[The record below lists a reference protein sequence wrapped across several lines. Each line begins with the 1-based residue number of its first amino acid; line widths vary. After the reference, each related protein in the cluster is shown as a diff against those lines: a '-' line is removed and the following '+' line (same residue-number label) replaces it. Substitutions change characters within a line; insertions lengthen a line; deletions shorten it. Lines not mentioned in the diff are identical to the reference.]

1 VPARRRIF
9 EVPPRTHVPKI
20 RVSAAFVGGL
30 PRFVRFHSIGG
41 PEVLQIDE
49 LAVGAP
55 GPGEVRIRVR
65 ALGLNRAECM
75 FRRWV
80 YPEMPVLPAR
90 LGYEAAGEVEA
101 VGEGVTRFS
110 PGDVVSTIPAFS
122 MNQYGVY
129 GEVAI
134 VPVDAVVKH
143 PANLSLPEAASIWM
157 QYLTVYG
164 ALVDYGRL
172 SAGDAV
178 IITAA
183 SSGVGLG
190 AIQIAKSLCHTT
202 FNLKNLKAAISMT
215 YRSTRYLIND
225 TLLDKFSHLPTS
237 YLRIVS

>member
-1 VPARRRIF
+1 
-9 EVPPRTHVPKI
+9 
-20 RVSAAFVGGL
+20 
-30 PRFVRFHSIGG
+30 
-41 PEVLQIDE
+41 
-49 LAVGAP
+49 
-55 GPGEVRIRVR
+55 
-65 ALGLNRAECM
+65 
-75 FRRWV
+75 
-80 YPEMPVLPAR
+80 
-90 LGYEAAGEVEA
+90 
-101 VGEGVTRFS
+101 
-110 PGDVVSTIPAFS
+110 

-190 AIQIAKSLCHTT
+190 AIQIAKSLGAIPIAATRT
-202 FNLKNLKAAISMT
+202 AAKREALLKAGAAHVIVTDEQDLAAEVMRVTGGVGARFAFDPIGGPGVETLAAALGDFGILIPYGVMT
-215 YRSTRYLIND
+215 TQPTPYPLLTALAKTLTIRAFTLPLFTNQPEKLERGKAFVIRGIEAGHFRPIIARTFPFTEIAEAHRYMESNQHVG
-225 TLLDKFSHLPTS
+225 K
-237 YLRIVS
+237 IVVTV